1 MDKEKQQKNQMPSME
16 QKDDALFEALGK
28 SKKKKRR
35 KIIRTVISVVLI
47 LAVVLVAGMT
57 ILQRQVREKFA
68 SRDLDILTYEV
79 TTGTIS
85 TVVSGSGT
93 LQNVDTESVTFP
105 AGVEL
110 TEILVSYGDTVETG
124 KLLATVDMGSVR
136 TAMSDLQASI
146 EDLDDQISDAE
157 GDKVSSA
164 IKAGVAGRVKILY
177 AEKNTKVADAMVEH
191 GAVAVLSLDGH
202 MAVDVETESLVMGDE
217 VTVIRADGS

>member
-1 MDKEKQQKNQMPSME
+1 MDKEKKQKNQMPSME

-35 KIIRTVISVVLI
+35 KIIRTVISIVLI

-157 GDKVSSA
+157 GDKVSS
-164 IKAGVAGRVKILY
+164 
-177 AEKNTKVADAMVEH
+177 T
-191 GAVAVLSLDGH
+191 
-202 MAVDVETESLVMGDE
+202 MASATLVFFS
-217 VTVIRADGS
+217 A